1 MKLRNHILLLVVA
14 TVVPMTLF
22 AAALIFY
29 NARLQ
34 QEAAERGMR
43 DTARA
48 LALALDREIHDITTG
63 VQTLAASR
71 HLDDPPDLRRFYD
84 EAVSVSRSF
93 GGWAVLSDPSGRQ
106 FFNTL
111 RPFGEEL
118 PLPSAKSLEMMRAVA
133 ARRRPFVSN
142 LVVGTV
148 TRRPAVIVA
157 VPVIR
162 GAHVRYV
169 LDFPLE
175 PAAFTRLLQEAALS
189 PGWVATIADRDGVV
203 VAWVPDA
210 SNFIGRRLPARWLES
225 LTGSAEGFLE
235 GKGLSDEDVYAAY
248 TRSSQ
253 SGWVVAVAA
262 PVSVV
267 DAPFRRSLLAL
278 SAGGA
283 LLLAVAS
290 LLAYVLS
297 NRITAPI
304 VALAESLKRSSD
316 LTPTPASAS
325 AVEEI
330 EELRRALE
338 EATHH
343 KIAGEALREAD
354 RRKDEFLAMVSHE
367 LRNPLNAMLGWLRL
381 LRGGTLDAPATRRGL
396 DVIERSV
403 HQQSRL
409 ISDLLDVSRIT
420 AGKLTLK
427 MEPVDLPALVGGV
440 VESSRP
446 TFDAKSVTLTSSV
459 AADAGTVSGDPE
471 RLRQVVENLLSNALK
486 FTAEGGIVSIVL
498 ARAEPGIARLSVA
511 DTGAGIASDFLPHV
525 FERFRQADGASARAQ
540 PGLGLG
546 LAIVRFVVEALGGSV
561 RVQSPGLG
569 KGAIF
574 TVDLPVVGGA
584 VGGRSPRLLDG
595 VSVLVADADADTRE
609 VLAAIV
615 AQHGGAPTTVSGP
628 REALAAVAG
637 RRPDV
642 LVCDVAMP
650 GGDGIALIR
659 ELRSRPAS
667 EGGTTP
673 ALAVSAGVQVDD
685 AETLLAAG
693 FQSHLAKPVEPAELV
708 REIARLA
715 GASSSRSQ
723 PR

>member
-1 MKLRNHILLLVVA
+1 MGGHFGAPHLGSAYTGGMKLRNHILLLVVA

-34 QEAAERGMR
+34 QQAAERGMR
-43 DTARA
+43 DTVRA

-71 HLDDPPDLRRFYD
+71 HLDDPPDLRRFYE

-106 FFNTL
+106 LFNTL

-118 PLPSAKSLEMMRAVA
+118 PLPSTKSLEMMRAVA
-133 ARRRPFVSN
+133 VRRRPFVSN

-148 TRRPAVIVA
+148 TRRPAVTVA

-169 LDFPLE
+169 LDFPFE
-175 PAAFTRLLQEAALS
+175 PAAFARLLKEAALS
-189 PGWVATIADRDGVV
+189 PAWIATIADRDGVV
-203 VAWVPDA
+203 VAWVPDT
-210 SNFIGRRLPARWLES
+210 SNFIGRRLPGHWLES
-225 LTGSAEGFLE
+225 LAG
-235 GKGLSDEDVYAAY
+235 
-248 TRSSQ
+248 
-253 SGWVVAVAA
+253 
-262 PVSVV
+262 
-267 DAPFRRSLLAL
+267 RSLLAL

-283 LLLAVAS
+283 MLLAVAS

-338 EATHH
+338 EATRHR
-343 KIAGEALREAD
+343 IAGEALREAD

-403 HQQSRL
+403 HQQGRL
-409 ISDLLDVSRIT
+409 ISDLLDVSRIV

-459 AADAGTVSGDPE
+459 AADAGTVRGDSE

-486 FTAEGGIVSIVL
+486 FTPEGGIVSIVL
-498 ARAEPGIARLSVA
+498 ARAEPDIARLSVT
-511 DTGAGIASDFLPHV
+511 DTGAGIAPDFLPHV
-525 FERFRQADGASARAQ
+525 FERFRQAEGASARSQ

-561 RVQSPGLG
+561 RVQSAGLG
-569 KGAIF
+569 KGATF
-574 TVDLPVVGGA
+574 TVDLPVVGGV
-584 VGGRSPRLLDG
+584 VGGHSPRLLDG
-595 VSVLVADADADTRE
+595 VSVLIADADADTRE

-615 AQHGGAPTTVSGP
+615 AQHGGVPTTVNGA
-628 REALAAVAG
+628 REALATIAG

-642 LVCDVAMP
+642 LVCDIAMQ
-650 GGDGIALIR
+650 GGNGVALIR
-659 ELRSRPAS
+659 ELRSRPAT

-673 ALAVSAGVQVDD
+673 ALAVSADVQVDD
-685 AETLLAAG
+685 TETLLAAG
-693 FQSHLAKPVEPAELV
+693 FQAHLAKPVEPAELV
-708 REIARLA
+708 RAIARLA

>member
-34 QEAAERGMR
+34 QQAAERGMR
-43 DTARA
+43 DTVRA

-71 HLDDPPDLRRFYD
+71 HLDDPPDLRRFYE

-133 ARRRPFVSN
+133 VRRRPFVSN

-148 TRRPAVIVA
+148 TRRPAVTVA

-169 LDFPLE
+169 LDFPFE
-175 PAAFTRLLQEAALS
+175 PAAFARLLKEAALS
-189 PGWVATIADRDGVV
+189 PAWIATIADRDGVV
-203 VAWVPDA
+203 VAWVPDT
-210 SNFIGRRLPARWLES
+210 SNFIGRRLPGHWLES
-225 LTGSAEGFLE
+225 LAGSTEGFLE

-262 PVSVV
+262 PASVV
-267 DAPFRRSLLAL
+267 EAPFRRSLLAL

-283 LLLAVAS
+283 MLLAVAS

-338 EATHH
+338 EATRHR
-343 KIAGEALREAD
+343 IAGEALREAD

-403 HQQSRL
+403 HQQGRL
-409 ISDLLDVSRIT
+409 ISDLLDVSRIV

-459 AADAGTVSGDPE
+459 AADAGTVRGDSE

-486 FTAEGGIVSIVL
+486 FTPEGGIVSIVL
-498 ARAEPGIARLSVA
+498 ARAEPDIARLSVT
-511 DTGAGIASDFLPHV
+511 DTGAGIAPDFLPHV
-525 FERFRQADGASARAQ
+525 FERFRQAEGASARSQ

-561 RVQSPGLG
+561 RVQSAGLG
-569 KGAIF
+569 KGATF
-574 TVDLPVVGGA
+574 TVDLPVVGGV
-584 VGGRSPRLLDG
+584 VGGHSPRLLDG
-595 VSVLVADADADTRE
+595 VSVLIADADADTRE

-615 AQHGGAPTTVSGP
+615 AQHGGVPTTVNGA
-628 REALAAVAG
+628 REALATVAG

-642 LVCDVAMP
+642 LVCDIAMQ
-650 GGDGIALIR
+650 GGDGVALIR
-659 ELRSRPAS
+659 ELRSRPAT

-673 ALAVSAGVQVDD
+673 ALAVSADVRVDD
-685 AETLLAAG
+685 TETLLAAG
-693 FQSHLAKPVEPAELV
+693 FQAHLAKPVEPAELV
-708 REIARLA
+708 RAIARLA

>member
-1 MKLRNHILLLVVA
+1 M
-14 TVVPMTLF
+14 P
-22 AAALIFY
+22 
-29 NARLQ
+29 
-34 QEAAERGMR
+34 
-43 DTARA
+43 
-48 LALALDREIHDITTG
+48 
-63 VQTLAASR
+63 S
-71 HLDDPPDLRRFYD
+71 DL
-84 EAVSVSRSF
+84 
-93 GGWAVLSDPSGRQ
+93 
-106 FFNTL
+106 
-111 RPFGEEL
+111 EL
-118 PLPSAKSLEMMRAVA
+118 PLPSEKGLEMMRAVA
-133 ARRRPFVSN
+133 ARRQPFVSN

-169 LDFPLE
+169 LDFPFE
-175 PAAFTRLLQEAALS
+175 PAAFTRLLKEAALS
-189 PGWVATIADRDGVV
+189 PGWIATIADRDGVV

-210 SNFIGRRLPARWLES
+210 SNFIGRRLPGHWLES
-225 LTGSAEGFLE
+225 LAGSAEGFLE

-262 PVSVV
+262 PASVV
-267 DAPFRRSLLAL
+267 EAPFRRSLLAL

-283 LLLAVAS
+283 MLLAVAS
-290 LLAYVLS
+290 VLAYVLS

-343 KIAGEALREAD
+343 KIAGQALREAD

-403 HQQSRL
+403 HQQGRL
-409 ISDLLDVSRIT
+409 ISDLLDVSRIV

-459 AADAGTVSGDPE
+459 AADAGTVRGDSE

-486 FTAEGGIVSIVL
+486 FTPEGGIVSIVL
-498 ARAEPGIARLSVA
+498 VRAEPDIARLSVT
-511 DTGAGIASDFLPHV
+511 DTGAGIAPDFLPHV
-525 FERFRQADGASARAQ
+525 FERFRQAEGASARSQ

-546 LAIVRFVVEALGGSV
+546 LAIVRFVVEALRGSV
-561 RVQSPGLG
+561 RVQSAGLG
-569 KGAIF
+569 KGATF
-574 TVDLPVVGGA
+574 TVDLPVVGG
-584 VGGRSPRLLDG
+584 VVGRSPRLLDG
-595 VSVLVADADADTRE
+595 ASVLIADADADTRE

-615 AQHGGAPTTVSGP
+615 AQHGGVPTTVNGA
-628 REALAAVAG
+628 REALATVAG

-642 LVCDVAMP
+642 LVCDIAMQ

-659 ELRSRPAS
+659 ELRSRPAT

-673 ALAVSAGVQVDD
+673 ALAVSADVRVDD
-685 AETLLAAG
+685 TETLLAAG
-693 FQSHLAKPVEPAELV
+693 FQAHLAKPAEPAELV
-708 REIARLA
+708 RAIARLA

>member
-1 MKLRNHILLLVVA
+1 M
-14 TVVPMTLF
+14 
-22 AAALIFY
+22 
-29 NARLQ
+29 
-34 QEAAERGMR
+34 
-43 DTARA
+43 
-48 LALALDREIHDITTG
+48 
-63 VQTLAASR
+63 
-71 HLDDPPDLRRFYD
+71 
-84 EAVSVSRSF
+84 
-93 GGWAVLSDPSGRQ
+93 
-106 FFNTL
+106 
-111 RPFGEEL
+111 
-118 PLPSAKSLEMMRAVA
+118 
-133 ARRRPFVSN
+133 
-142 LVVGTV
+142 
-148 TRRPAVIVA
+148 
-157 VPVIR
+157 
-162 GAHVRYV
+162 
-169 LDFPLE
+169 
-175 PAAFTRLLQEAALS
+175 
-189 PGWVATIADRDGVV
+189 
-203 VAWVPDA
+203 
-210 SNFIGRRLPARWLES
+210 
-225 LTGSAEGFLE
+225 
-235 GKGLSDEDVYAAY
+235 
-248 TRSSQ
+248 
-253 SGWVVAVAA
+253 
-262 PVSVV
+262 
-267 DAPFRRSLLAL
+267 
-278 SAGGA
+278 
-283 LLLAVAS
+283 LLAVAS
-290 LLAYVLS
+290 VLAYVLS

-316 LTPTPASAS
+316 LTPTPAFAS

-343 KIAGEALREAD
+343 KIAGQALREAD

-367 LRNPLNAMLGWLRL
+367 LRSPLNAMLGWLRL

-409 ISDLLDVSRIT
+409 ISDLLDVSRIV

-459 AADAGTVSGDPE
+459 AADAGTVQGDPE

-486 FTAEGGIVSIVL
+486 FTPEGGIVSIVL

-511 DTGAGIASDFLPHV
+511 DTGAGIAPDFLPHV

-569 KGAIF
+569 KGATF
-574 TVDLPVVGGA
+574 TVDLPVVAGA

-595 VSVLVADADADTRE
+595 VSVLIADPDADTRE

-615 AQHGGAPTTVSGP
+615 AQHGGAPTTVSGA

-642 LVCDVAMP
+642 LVCDVAMS
-650 GGDGIALIR
+650 GDDGVALIR
-659 ELRSRPAS
+659 ELRSRPAT

-673 ALAVSAGVQVDD
+673 ARAVSADGQVGD

-693 FQSHLAKPVEPAELV
+693 FQSHLARPAEPAELV
-708 REIARLA
+708 SAIARLA